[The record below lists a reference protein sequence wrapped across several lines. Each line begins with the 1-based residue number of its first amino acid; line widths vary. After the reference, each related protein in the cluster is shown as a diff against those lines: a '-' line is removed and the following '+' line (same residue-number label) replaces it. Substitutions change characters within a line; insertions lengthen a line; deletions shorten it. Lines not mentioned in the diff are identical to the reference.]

1 MTKPLRFDDEAV
13 EEMDAAAEWYEARRE
28 DLGLEFVAEVRQALI
43 AIANAPHTWPQ
54 VAGEEP
60 RVRRVLLRRFPYAIV
75 YIQLDAEIRILAVAH
90 TSREPGFW
98 RTRR

>member
-28 DLGLEFVAEVRQALI
+28 NLGLEFIAEIRQALI
-43 AIANAPHTWPQ
+43 AIANGPHTWP
-54 VAGEEP
+54 VVGEDP
-60 RVRRVLLRRFPYAIV
+60 RARRFVLRRFPYAII

-90 TSREPGFW
+90 SSREPGFW

>member
-1 MTKPLRFDDEAV
+1 MTKSLRFDDEAV
-13 EEMDAAAEWYEARRE
+13 EEMDAAAKWYEARRE
-28 DLGLEFVAEVRQALI
+28 NLGLEFVAEVRQALI
-43 AIANAPHTWPQ
+43 AIANAPHTWP
-54 VAGEEP
+54 VAGGEP
-60 RVRRVLLRRFPYAIV
+60 RARRFLLRRFPYSIV

>member
-13 EEMDAAAEWYEARRE
+13 EEMDAAAQWYEARRE
-28 DLGLEFVAEVRQALI
+28 NLGLEFIAEVRQALTS
-43 AIANAPHTWPQ
+43 IANLPDTWPI
-54 VAGEEP
+54 
-60 RVRRVLLRRFPYAIV
+60 VRAESRARRFVLRRFPYAIV
-75 YIQLDAEIRILAVAH
+75 YIHLEAEIRVLAVAH

>member
-13 EEMDAAAEWYEARRE
+13 EEMDAAAVWYEARRE
-28 DLGLEFVAEVRQALI
+28 DLGLEFVAEVRQALV
-43 AIANAPHTWPQ
+43 AIANAPHTWPSFGG
-54 VAGEEP
+54 VEP
-60 RVRRVLLRRFPYAIV
+60 RARRVLLRRFPYAII
-75 YIQLDAEIRILAVAH
+75 YIELDVEIRILAVAH